1 MIMFATFHRKFILF
15 IPVVLLALL
24 LAPAGAYQSGAK
36 RLFDGKSFE
45 GWEGNLSLFRI
56 EDGAI
61 TGGTLKEN
69 IARNEFLCTTEEYD
83 DFELRLKVKLIGDP
97 ARANAGIQF
106 RSKRI
111 PNHHEVIGYQAD
123 MGQHY
128 WGALYDESRRRKIL
142 AGPKPEE
149 LNKVLKRDD
158 WNDYVIRA
166 EGKRVRLSINGFQT
180 ADYTESDD
188 SIEQRGRIC
197 LQIHGGPPSEARYK
211 EITIEPLS
219 KKK

>member
-1 MIMFATFHRKFILF
+1 MLTKPRRKLVLSLSVF
-15 IPVVLLALL
+15 LLAVFLI
-24 LAPAGAYQSGAK
+24 PIGAYQRGAK
-36 RLFDGKSFE
+36 RLFDGKTFK

-61 TGGTLKEN
+61 VGGTLKEN
-69 IARNEFLCTTEEYD
+69 IARNEFLCTTEEYG
-83 DFELRLKVKLIGDP
+83 DFELRVKFKLLGDP

-106 RSKRI
+106 RSERI

-123 MGQHY
+123 MGQNY
-128 WGALYDESRRRKIL
+128 WGALYDESRRRKVL
-142 AGPKPEE
+142 AGPNLDE
-149 LNKVLKRDD
+149 LNKVLKRGD

-180 ADYTESDD
+180 VDYTEADD

-197 LQIHGGPPSEARYK
+197 LQIHGGQPSEAWYK
-211 EITIEPLS
+211 DISITLLQI
-219 KKK
+219 KK